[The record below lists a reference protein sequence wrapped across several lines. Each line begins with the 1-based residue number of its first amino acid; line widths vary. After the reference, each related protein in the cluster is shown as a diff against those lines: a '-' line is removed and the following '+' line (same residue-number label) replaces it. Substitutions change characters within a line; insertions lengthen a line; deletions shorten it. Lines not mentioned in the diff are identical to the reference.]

1 MADVKISG
9 LPASTVP
16 LAGTEVLPI
25 VQGGTTKQV
34 SVNNLTAGKTVLA
47 AAFDTDIAAAAVTL
61 SGTTLAA
68 DGTDTNINLA
78 ITPKGS
84 GGLGINGSP
93 TGDLAGSTLT
103 AKFCVKQDES
113 GPVAGFVK
121 ANNSAATP
129 GATVYG
135 CRSRGTLAAP
145 TIVQNGDVLATYL
158 GLGFD
163 GTDLAIAA
171 DIEFQVDGTP
181 GSNDMP
187 GRILFKTT
195 PDGTQTPVEA
205 LRINSAQV
213 ATFAQPIVGSISS
226 LKSNATTGILQV
238 AGPGAG
244 TTRVMTTP
252 DANFTAARTDAAQTF
267 TGDQTFG
274 TVLATTFDTNVAA
287 AGVTLAGTT
296 LAADGTDANINISLV
311 PKGTGQVVVNA
322 GTAALPAVAPTGDP
336 NTGILFPAADTIA
349 FAEGGA
355 EAMRIDSTGR
365 AIIGASSST
374 LTFSSAQS
382 RFQVAGADF
391 QTASASVICNAAS
404 DQTFGL
410 YLAQTG
416 ATILSNFTLGIVNFG
431 AGTNSSARISSTAD
445 GNHGAG
451 STPGNLRFFTTPSGA
466 SNVTERMR
474 LTSDGYLR
482 MASGSLG
489 IQFNGDTAA
498 ANALDDYEEGTWTPG
513 VSGDG
518 GSAGSVAFTSAGYYT
533 KIGRTVTLNGS
544 VSFTNLGS
552 WTGRVRITD
561 IPFAA
566 NVVGCYGSAFITF
579 ATVANAFSVAS
590 ATGTVSSTAITF
602 PWSSDNGGGGD
613 NIRFTDL
620 AANSFIGFTLT
631 YIV

>member
-25 VQGGTTKQV
+25 VQGGQTKQV

-47 AAFDTDIAAAAVTL
+47 TAFDTDVAAAGATL

-205 LRINSAQV
+205 MRIDSAQ
-213 ATFAQPIVGSISS
+213 
-226 LKSNATTGILQV
+226 N
-238 AGPGAG
+238 
-244 TTRVMTTP
+244 
-252 DANFTAARTDAAQTF
+252 
-267 TGDQTFG
+267 
-274 TVLATTFDTNVAA
+274 
-287 AGVTLAGTT
+287 VTLAAGNLVIGTSGKGIDFSATSGSGTSELLADYEEGDFTPVPTASSGTITSYT
-296 LAADGTDANINISLV
+296 LGTCNYTKVGRMVTVNFSVTI
-311 PKGTGQVVVNA
+311 TNA
-322 GTAALPAVAPTGDP
+322 GTATGSLDVPLPFTNG
-336 NTGILFPAADTIA
+336 AANA
-349 FAEGGA
+349 NG
-355 EAMRIDSTGR
+355 TGR
-365 AIIGASSST
+365 ENALTGAQ
-374 LTFSSAQS
+374 LQA
-382 RFQVAGADF
+382 RVAGAGTSMNI
-391 QTASASVICNAAS
+391 QTYA
-404 DQTFGL
+404 
-410 YLAQTG
+410 
-416 ATILSNFTLGIVNFG
+416 
-431 AGTNSSARISSTAD
+431 
-445 GNHGAG
+445 
-451 STPGNLRFFTTPSGA
+451 NL
-466 SNVTERMR
+466 
-474 LTSDGYLR
+474 
-482 MASGSLG
+482 
-489 IQFNGDTAA
+489 
-498 ANALDDYEEGTWTPG
+498 
-513 VSGDG
+513 
-518 GSAGSVAFTSAGYYT
+518 
-533 KIGRTVTLNGS
+533 
-544 VSFTNLGS
+544 
-552 WTGRVRITD
+552 
-561 IPFAA
+561 
-566 NVVGCYGSAFITF
+566 
-579 ATVANAFSVAS
+579 
-590 ATGTVSSTAITF
+590 TAIAT
-602 PWSSDNGGGGD
+602 NAQ
-613 NIRFTDL
+613 IRATM
-620 AANSFIGFTLT
+620 T
-631 YIV
+631 YFV